1 MIDSDS
7 DRTLQNSSLLYR
19 LSAFQYHDSLK
30 NIMVTDVYTCGAD
43 DPIQPVAEEMAK
55 REISSVVVTDGNL
68 RPLGIVTERDMLGK
82 VVAKGCPNPYETK
95 ISEIM
100 TSVPI
105 TLAPDDTLFDALS
118 IFSRSEIKH
127 LPIVDQEKLVG
138 MITFRQILKIRHYEP
153 IVLVGDLQKAES
165 VSDFREIRESL
176 IPLVQKRLSSNV
188 DPIDIVAM
196 LSLVNASI
204 HKRLLRKALMEHRS
218 PPPPVHFCVFVTG
231 SHGRRENLLFPDQD
245 FCVIIDDYD
254 DRLYNEYDRYFRT
267 LSQQFSDLLNEVGIP
282 YCTGH
287 IMGQN
292 PLWRKRISEWIDHVS
307 LIIQQQTPFTVR
319 YLTLIFDSAPL
330 IGKRSLFD
338 AYLNH
343 AFDQLSLN
351 HAVIRQMHDE
361 EEARHRVPLGLLNSF
376 ITEKNKDHRGQID
389 MKRSALIFIIETAR
403 VLALKHGIKATST
416 LSRLNALVE
425 KGVIHKD
432 DSEYFE
438 NAYRI
443 ILYHTLKAQI
453 DNYLIHGSNDYYL
466 NPHELSS
473 RHQGL
478 LKQAFRA
485 ISDLQ
490 DVVGSEFGELIL

>member
-1 MIDSDS
+1 
-7 DRTLQNSSLLYR
+7 
-19 LSAFQYHDSLK
+19 
-30 NIMVTDVYTCGAD
+30 
-43 DPIQPVAEEMAK
+43 
-55 REISSVVVTDGNL
+55 
-68 RPLGIVTERDMLGK
+68 
-82 VVAKGCPNPYETK
+82 
-95 ISEIM
+95 
-100 TSVPI
+100 
-105 TLAPDDTLFDALS
+105 
-118 IFSRSEIKH
+118 
-127 LPIVDQEKLVG
+127 
-138 MITFRQILKIRHYEP
+138 
-153 IVLVGDLQKAES
+153 
-165 VSDFREIRESL
+165 
-176 IPLVQKRLSSNV
+176 VQKRLSSNV
-188 DPIDIVAM
+188 DPVDIVAM

-218 PPPPVHFCVFVTG
+218 PPPVHFCVFVTG

-245 FCVIIDDYD
+245 FCVIIDDYE
-254 DRLYNEYDRYFRT
+254 DRHYNEHDRYFRT
-267 LSQQFSDLLNEVGIP
+267 VSQRFSDLLNDVGIP
-282 YCTGH
+282 YCSGQ

-292 PLWRKRISEWIDHVS
+292 PLWRKRISEWNDHVS
-307 LIIQQQTPFTVR
+307 LIIHQKTPFTVR

-338 AYLNH
+338 TYLNH
-343 AFDQLSLN
+343 AFKQLSLN

-361 EEARHRVPLGLLNSF
+361 EEARHKVPLGLLSSF
-376 ITEKNKDHRGQID
+376 VTEKDKDHRGQID

-403 VLALKHGIKATST
+403 VLALKHGIKAAST
-416 LSRLNALVE
+416 LDRLSALVE

-443 ILYHTLKAQI
+443 ILYHTLKAQA
-453 DNYLIHGSNDYYL
+453 DNYLIKGSNDYYL